1 LNGDYKLTQKIEKQ
15 LSDHELKHESR
26 DVQVTNTDG
35 QTRDRLIEINSNLI
49 RMLQEAWQQRWN
61 RLPNQ
66 TELQELVDSWI
77 HEEVLYRESLNR
89 GRPDYVSHFSEYIE
103 VFYNRKRLHSALNY
117 STPFEYESLFEHRM

>member
-1 LNGDYKLTQKIEKQ
+1 MTQKIEKQ

-89 GRPDYVSHFSEYIE
+89 GLDRNDELVRRRLIQKMEKLSLHLSWTEPPTPEELVAYYAANSE
-103 VFYNRKRLHSALNY
+103 
-117 STPFEYESLFEHRM
+117 